1 MSESESGKIETP
13 RLKDEQPIID
23 LALMAWSNVLFAIAL
38 KKKEEEAYWSFNRL
52 SFKYSASHKRLSVM
66 ND

>member
-1 MSESESGKIETP
+1 
-13 RLKDEQPIID
+13 
-23 LALMAWSNVLFAIAL
+23 MAWSNVLFAIAL